1 MRKEY
6 LVTSTGF
13 TLIEV
18 ITTLVIFSFA
28 VLMIATVLG
37 ASYLRVEQIVT
48 QQEDVR
54 DVASCVERIKAS
66 FWDKSASEIV
76 NSVETL
82 RNQCGTDISIDVQAK
97 RAAIG
102 SDKDK
107 TVTLENCDPDAG
119 EACSIRFITVSKGDL
134 EFNYVLGR

>member
-6 LVTSTGF
+6 SVTSTGF

-28 VLMIATVLG
+28 VLMAATVLG

-54 DVASCVERIKAS
+54 DVTSCVERIKAS
-66 FWDKSASEIV
+66 FWDKSASEIG
-76 NSVETL
+76 NSIETL

-97 RAAIG
+97 RAVIG

-107 TVTLENCDPDAG
+107 TVTLTSCNPDA
-119 EACSIRFITVSKGDL
+119 EDACSIRFITVSKGGM